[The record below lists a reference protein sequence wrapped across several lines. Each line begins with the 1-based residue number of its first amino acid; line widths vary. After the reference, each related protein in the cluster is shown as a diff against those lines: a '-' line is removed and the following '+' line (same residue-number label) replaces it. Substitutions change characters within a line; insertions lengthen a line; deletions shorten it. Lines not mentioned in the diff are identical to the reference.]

1 MTGGLAAI
9 VAGAVVVA
17 QYLGIA
23 DTALNAV
30 IDINSKTKAL
40 VEMVLPHKAAP
51 FHFTP
56 IKPVVIP
63 KPKAKKTAK
72 AMPTKAPPK

>member
-9 VAGAVVVA
+9 IAGAVVAA

-23 DTALNAV
+23 DTALNAA
-30 IDINSKTKAL
+30 IDINSKAKA
-40 VEMVLPHKAAP
+40 VIEMVLPHKAAP
-51 FHFTP
+51 FHFVP

-63 KPKAKKTAK
+63 PPKAKKTAQ
-72 AMPTKAPPK
+72 AMPKKAP